1 VGLGFRSATVESN
14 LAVKPDSNDLVVIF
28 KVNEGPRSTVAEVAV
43 RGNSLVA
50 SPDLRTV
57 VPVYDEEEF
66 SPNRAK
72 DGTAKLRDF
81 YNERAFL
88 DATVT
93 LDVIDLPGDRV
104 RLMYDINEG
113 KQAVV
118 GEIVISGYT
127 RSSERGI
134 RNLLDF
140 KPGDL
145 LTPAKIRKSQR
156 DLYSTNAFR
165 EVTLRTETIPGSADE
180 SLRRVLVNVAEAKPL
195 LLVYGLGYSTE
206 DRVRGLLEITNTNLL
221 NRVTTAATLRLR
233 GSSREQLAQLLLTE
247 LRPFGTHWATTASVF
262 YDRNSNLIPFVQR
275 KLVNGDTENVSYG
288 QEQAVAFIQTARRIN
303 DQTSIRFSYNYER
316 SHLFDFENI
325 PDTSVTRSEQNTR
338 LGYIAAGFSHDS
350 RDSLLNPTKGQL
362 LSADYSLAST
372 AFGGRESYNKFL
384 GTFQRTKTF
393 SRRVRYFA
401 DSVFFVSA
409 RVGMAAQYRPTD
421 RDGDG
426 MINLDETLLPI
437 SQRFFAG
444 GATTLR
450 GFRYNLAG
458 PQEVLEPENPN
469 ELPTLAPIG
478 GDALLIFNFEY
489 RYPIYKRLR
498 LVSFYD
504 WGNVFLRIS
513 DISLK
518 GMTNTVG
525 LGLRIDTPL
534 GPIGVDYGFLI
545 DPPAFVTATGAILRQ
560 PRGAFHIRFGQTF

>member
-1 VGLGFRSATVESN
+1 
-14 LAVKPDSNDLVVIF
+14 
-28 KVNEGPRSTVAEVAV
+28 
-43 RGNSLVA
+43 
-50 SPDLRTV
+50 
-57 VPVYDEEEF
+57 
-66 SPNRAK
+66 
-72 DGTAKLRDF
+72 
-81 YNERAFL
+81 
-88 DATVT
+88 
-93 LDVIDLPGDRV
+93 
-104 RLMYDINEG
+104 M
-113 KQAVV
+113 
-118 GEIVISGYT
+118 
-127 RSSERGI
+127 
-134 RNLLDF
+134 
-140 KPGDL
+140 
-145 LTPAKIRKSQR
+145 
-156 DLYSTNAFR
+156 
-165 EVTLRTETIPGSADE
+165 
-180 SLRRVLVNVAEAKPL
+180 NVAEAKPL

-206 DRVRGLLEITNTNLL
+206 DRVRGLIEITNTNLL
-221 NRVTTAATLRLR
+221 NRVTSAATLRLR

-247 LRPFGTHWATTASVF
+247 LSPFGPHWATTASVF

-275 KLVNGDTENVSYG
+275 TLVNGDTENVSYG

-325 PDTSVTRSEQNTR
+325 PDTSVTHSEQNTM

-384 GTFQRTKTF
+384 GTFQRTETF
-393 SRRVRYFA
+393 GRKVRGFA

-409 RVGMAAQYRPTD
+409 RVGMTAQYQPTD
-421 RDGDG
+421 RDGNG
-426 MINLDETLLPI
+426 LINLDETLLPI

-450 GFRYNLAG
+450 GFRYNQAG

-498 LVSFYD
+498 LVTFYD

-545 DPPAFVTATGAILRQ
+545 DPPAFMTATGAVLRQ